1 MEECIIR
8 AMDLKTRAADLDLD
22 IPAMFPALKDKRI
35 PLLTRLMAHR
45 IFEEYRPREDVSMT
59 RHWYYAIPVI
69 IVYACRYFASSK
81 PSSSR

>member
-45 IFEEYRPREDVSMT
+45 IFEAYRPREDVSMMQALVL
-59 RHWYYAIPVI
+59 RHTGHHRLSLLIFR
-69 IVYACRYFASSK
+69 IVKAMFL
-81 PSSSR
+81 